1 MAQKLRII
9 PLGGLGEIGKNMTVY
24 EYGRNMIVVD
34 CGVMFPDNEL
44 YGIDLVLPDFEYVLQ
59 NQDKLRGILLT
70 HGHMDHIAAL
80 PYLLREIKTT
90 IYGTP
95 LTLGLVERQLKEKNV
110 LHNADLQVLGKHPQT
125 GVYKA
130 VHLGSFKATPFAV
143 AHSIPDSVGFVIDT
157 PVGTAVHTG
166 DYKLDETPSG
176 GRTTDLTTLR
186 NLTPNG
192 VLVMLGDSTN
202 ADRPGRTE
210 TEQVVADTLDHLLAS
225 ATGQRVIIATFSSV
239 LARLHEIMHLAHNHG
254 RKVAL
259 TGRSLIENVKL
270 ARELGYLDIPDGLL
284 VDVNERLPKSQM
296 LVLSTGSQGE
306 PRSALNQMANDEHRN
321 LKVGRGDLIIISG
334 GTIPGN
340 EEVVSQMLNKLF
352 ERGANVIYG
361 AMEKVHV
368 SGHGSRDELRTMI
381 ETVRPKYLIPAH
393 GEARHLYLHAQLGEA
408 AGMRAGDIFILK
420 NGAQWITDGETA
432 WTGDALPVADVLVDG
447 RLIGEIGEIVIR
459 DRHRLSQDGFI
470 VALIP
475 VNAQQQLVG
484 DPQIVSRGFVYINGA
499 EDLID
504 AARDEIKQQY
514 RRGAHKLRRALE
526 DLFYRE
532 TQLRPVV
539 LPQFIQ
545 V

>member
-24 EYGRNMIVVD
+24 EYGRNMIIVD
-34 CGVMFPDNEL
+34 CGVMFPDNDM
-44 YGIDLVLPDFEYVLQ
+44 YGIDLVLPDFDYVVQ
-59 NQDKLRGILLT
+59 NQDRLRGILLT

-80 PYLLREIKTT
+80 PYLLRHIQAP

-95 LTLGLVERQLKEKNV
+95 LTLGLVERQLREKNV
-110 LHNADLQVLGKHPQT
+110 LHQAELHVLDKQT
-125 GVYKA
+125 A
-130 VHLGSFKATPFAV
+130 VHLGPFTVTPFAV
-143 AHSIPDSVGFVIDT
+143 AHSIPDSVGFVINT
-157 PVGTAVHTG
+157 PAGTIVQTG
-166 DYKLDETPSG
+166 DYKLDETPAG
-176 GRTTDLTTLR
+176 GRTTDLDTLR
-186 NLTPNG
+186 HLIRDG

-202 ADRPGRTE
+202 ADRPGHTP
-210 TEQVVADTLDHLLAS
+210 TEQVVADTIDRLLAN
-225 ATGQRVIIATFSSV
+225 AQGQRVIIATFSSV
-239 LARLHEIMHLAHNHG
+239 LARLQEIMTLAQKHG

-270 ARELGYLDIPDGLL
+270 ARDLGYMDIPDGLL
-284 VDVNERLPKSQM
+284 VDVNERLPRGQL

-306 PRSALNQMANDEHRN
+306 PRSALNQMADDQHRHI
-321 LKVGRGDLIIISG
+321 KVGRGDLIIISG

-352 ERGANVIYG
+352 ERGAHVVYG
-361 AMEKVHV
+361 AMETVHV

-381 ETVRPKYLIPAH
+381 ETVRPRYLIPAH
-393 GEARHLYLHAQLGEA
+393 GEARHLYLHAQLAEET
-408 AGMRAGDIFILK
+408 GMAPENVFILK
-420 NGAQWITDGETA
+420 NGAQWVTDGDKA
-432 WTGDALPVADVLVDG
+432 WTDESLAVDDVFVDG
-447 RLIGEIGEIVIR
+447 RLVGEIGEIVMR

-475 VNAQQQLVG
+475 INKHKQLVG
-484 DPQIVSRGFVYINGA
+484 EPQIISRGFVYVNEA
-499 EDLID
+499 EDLFE
-504 AARDEIKQQY
+504 AGREEIKRQY
-514 RRGAHKLRRALE
+514 KRGADNLRRALE
-526 DLFYRE
+526 DFFYSE